1 MARASEIHNIN
12 SNDIIFYIDKETLNH
27 NEIIESIHAIQLN
40 ITNNINPDYHLINIY
55 GSCGKGKTILK
66 NKITNRLESEK
77 IPFIT
82 FDCDNS
88 MRPTT
93 QNINTI
99 LLNLRNE
106 LVKKYNFN
114 FPNFDLYIDIF
125 SHPTQCYFS
134 EYIPSTWKKNL
145 ITIGKNIVKTLGDTV
160 TAGFTSS
167 IFDDYEQ
174 IVSDNK
180 KKNRAMKLHI
190 LNNKANMNLELFY
203 KELIQSFIYDYNASI
218 KKFNLFPMVIILDT
232 FEDFPKFDV
241 PKLFNHSSNTIGVC
255 HSLDKTVWIISG
267 QDKPNHLDYKNDWTE
282 EYCTPFKLQNF
293 TENDIKS
300 YLKVRGLNPKIS
312 SHFFKTTLNGEPL
325 LAFFL
330 SEEIL
335 RGVVSLKEV
344 MSNSSLKNNITDS
357 LLHRYIKYLESEDKL
372 EKNSNLSSR
381 IKMLTALGSWT
392 HIDQIS
398 WPNEIKELVSVN
410 DNFIDFETK
419 SLITKQLDENN
430 KEYLSINKNFK
441 NLILTGIYPREH
453 PNYGQPIICDNLK
466 VLALDYLSKKYSVDT
481 NLPDKDLIQIIR
493 LINSLTNL
501 TPEEKWDKLVG
512 EKGYLNEYIQHLKNI
527 KNQTSLI
534 EVYIS
539 ILSNFD
545 LSSINIT
552 LVLPILQKVLNLCYP
567 DNLLRYYSNL
577 LNLLDLLP
585 EKLRYT
591 ELVAIFLLDISELPR
606 ARKLLMHLFNNNK
619 LSLEGY
625 KKYSHQLLKDSNF
638 EQFELVI
645 NKYKSLI
652 YEANNILD
660 KNKIEHEKNI
670 YLLYL
675 SFFTTQS
682 DANNANYYANLVEK
696 VTSQNYQFSIEKAR
710 ILGNF
715 YKKFGYFKEAQQY
728 FNQAVEL
735 IENKPNLSNKEYIYL
750 SHIYNNLA
758 DIFYETEDLD
768 NYKNLTLYALNI
780 RERFLPST
788 HEDVIQSLNNY
799 GTIKINTGEYS
810 EAISIFNK
818 VLQRNIHLYGEK
830 HIKVALNK
838 HNIGLCYYYMSE
850 FEKAQYYLN
859 ESYKIKKKHF
869 NNLKEK
875 TTIKTLKAK
884 LLNEINILTTKN
896 YRKIIEE
903 LNDYINN
910 ASPIDSYWVLKTI
923 ETLTDFILDN
933 YKNNDLSDHD
943 AMYILQSSYEYTFRY
958 LLSVSNKISINTNEI
973 FNLLSKIS
981 PAQYVA
987 NERKKFENTTS
998 TFKET
1003 VSSLFS
1009 IGKTLALESESNISY
1024 KLENDLQFR
1033 LKHLKTLDSTLEQL
1047 YGKL

>member
-134 EYIPSTWKKNL
+134 EYIPSSTWKKDFF
-145 ITIGKNIVKTLGDTV
+145 TIGKSIFKTLGDTV

-174 IVSDNK
+174 IVSNNN

-218 KKFNLFPMVIILDT
+218 KTFNLFPMVIILDT

-241 PKLFNHSSNTIGVC
+241 PKLFNHSSNTIGIC

-282 EYCTPFKLQNF
+282 DYCTPFKLQNF

-312 SHFFKTTLNGEPL
+312 SHFFKTTLDGEPL

-410 DNFIDFETK
+410 DNFINFETK

-430 KEYLSINKNFK
+430 REYLSINKNFK

-466 VLALDYLSKKYSVDT
+466 VLALDYLSKKYSVDI

-512 EKGYLNEYIQHLKNI
+512 ERGYLHEYIQHLKNI

-585 EKLRYT
+585 EKLHYT

-606 ARKLLMHLFNNNK
+606 ARKLFMHLFNNNK

-645 NKYKSLI
+645 NKYESLI
-652 YEANNILD
+652 YESSNNFD
-660 KNKIEHEKNI
+660 KSEHEQNI
-670 YLLYL
+670 HLLKL
-675 SFFTTQS
+675 SFFT
-682 DANNANYYANLVEK
+682 ARPELINARYYANLVEK
-696 VTSQNYQFSIEKAR
+696 IKSSNYQFSIDKAR
-710 ILGNF
+710 ILGVYYLTYSNLN
-715 YKKFGYFKEAQQY
+715 KAKEY

-735 IENKPNLSNKEYIYL
+735 TKNKTNLSNKDQLYL
-750 SHIYNNLA
+750 SHIYNDLA
-758 DIFYETEDLD
+758 HIFYKTNDIS
-768 NYKNLTLYALNI
+768 NWVNAQTRALNI
-780 RERFLPST
+780 RKQLLPHN

-799 GTIKINTGEYS
+799 GLIKISIGAYS

-830 HIKVALNK
+830 HIKVAKNK
-838 HNIGLCYYYMSE
+838 NNIGLCYYHMSE
-850 FEKAQYYLN
+850 FEKAQYYFE

-869 NNLKEK
+869 NNLAEES
-875 TTIKTLKAK
+875 TIKTLKWK
-884 LLNEINILTTKN
+884 LTNEINILTTKN
-896 YRKIIEE
+896 YRRIIEE

-910 ASPIDSYWVLKTI
+910 ASLIDSYSVVNII

-933 YKNNDLSDHD
+933 YKNNDLSDYD
-943 AMYILQSSYEYTFRY
+943 AMYILQSSYEYTFHY

-973 FNLLSKIS
+973 SNLFSKIS
-981 PAQYVA
+981 PVQYVA

-1024 KLENDLQFR
+1024 KLLENDLQFR